1 MEHITLPGT
10 DLKVTPVC
18 LGTWQF
24 NNGITNNT
32 WDAQTEELSKTIVD
46 KAFQVGI
53 NFFDTAEAYPRSE
66 GVLGKCLE
74 GRRHNAVIA
83 TKYGF
88 RSTGPSE
95 SYTAEAIDAAIT
107 TSLQSLKTNYI
118 DIYQIHWPDMVAD
131 YTATVEELK
140 RQVAKGRIHYYGV
153 CNFGPKNMKSI
164 LEAGGQ
170 PISNQIGYNLLWR
183 SIEHEVKPIC
193 MEKNISI
200 LAYSPL
206 QQGLLSGKYL
216 TPDSLP
222 EGRRRGKLFSK
233 SSTTMSRHGQDGH
246 EKLLFE
252 TLGKLKEICTEAD
265 INMSVASLSWLLQQ
279 QNVRSIIV
287 GARNPEQIEQ
297 NVNIVKLSQ
306 DVLKKMT
313 EATDDLK
320 QALGKTLDAWVTPDR
335 CE

>member
-1 MEHITLPGT
+1 MELITLLGT
-10 DLKVTPVC
+10 DLKVSPVC

-32 WDAQTEELSKTIVD
+32 WDAQTEE
-46 KAFQVGI
+46 
-53 NFFDTAEAYPRSE
+53 AYPRSE

-83 TKYGF
+83 SKYGF

-118 DIYQIHWPDMVAD
+118 DIYQIHWPNMVSD

-170 PISNQIGYNLLWR
+170 PISNQLGYSLLWR
-183 SIEHEVKPIC
+183 SIEHEVQPIC
-193 MEKNISI
+193 KEKNISI

-216 TPDSLP
+216 APDSLP

-265 INMSVASLSWLLQQ
+265 INMPVASLSWLLQQ
-279 QNVRSIIV
+279 QNVRSVIV

-306 DVLKKMT
+306 VRTFFIGGLFLFSERQNWMSVFCNGVWIIT
-313 EATDDLK
+313 YS
-320 QALGKTLDAWVTPDR
+320 
-335 CE
+335 